1 MGRNIRIRIA
11 RVELDMTQKEL
22 AEAVGISRQTMNS
35 IEQGDYNPTIKLCRA
50 ICRVLGKSL
59 DELFGEEDD
68 VMYCEK
74 CKMLFTESRCPGCHG
89 KNGRAPEAGDLCFL
103 TEQDRI
109 WSGMLEEV
117 LKQNGIPAFMQSSLG
132 AGMALK
138 AGGMFER
145 IRYYVPFARFEE
157 AQLLVKELF
166 SGADDKGLFEE

>member
-1 MGRNIRIRIA
+1 MARNIRIRVA
-11 RVELDMTQKEL
+11 RAELDMTQKEL

-74 CKMLFTESRCPGCHG
+74 CKMLFTESNCPGCHS
-89 KNGRAPEAGDLCFL
+89 KYGRTPEADDLCFL
-103 TEQDRI
+103 TEQEQI
-109 WSGMLEEV
+109 WSGVLEDV
-117 LKQNGIPAFMQSSLG
+117 LKQNGIPTFTQSSLG

-145 IRYYVPFARFEE
+145 IRFYVPFACFEE
-157 AQLLVKELF
+157 AQQLVKELF
-166 SGADDKGLFEE
+166 SGSDDQSLCAE